1 MKLTIAQQ
9 NILAI
14 LKAENKAMSAYE
26 LLEKAKPYGFQA
38 PIQIYRILKKLTDQC
53 LIVKLNTLNMYVL
66 NQAELT
72 ASYQLFTVCTE
83 CQRVQTLAIPQLK
96 NCVESSIK
104 AKRFNPKY
112 PYLEVLGQC
121 FSCISKH
128 EAQQI

>member
-66 NQAELT
+66 NRAELT

-83 CQRVQTLAIPQLK
+83 CQKVQTLAIPQLK

>member
-83 CQRVQTLAIPQLK
+83 CQKVQTLAIPQLK

>member
-1 MKLTIAQQ
+1 MKRTIAQQ
-9 NILAI
+9 YILDI
-14 LKAENKAMSAYE
+14 LKTENKAMSAYE
-26 LLEKAKPYGFQA
+26 LLEKAKPYGFHA
-38 PIQIYRILKKLTDQC
+38 PIQIYRILKKLSEQC

-66 NQAELT
+66 SQAEIT

-83 CQRVQTLAIPQLK
+83 CQQVQSIVIPQLK

-104 AKRFNPKY
+104 AKKFNPKY

>member
-83 CQRVQTLAIPQLK
+83 CQKVQTLAIPQL
-96 NCVESSIK
+96 
-104 AKRFNPKY
+104 
-112 PYLEVLGQC
+112 
-121 FSCISKH
+121 
-128 EAQQI
+128 